1 MKIDTILIPYDATG
15 DSDNALFECRK
26 LAKIFHAKIVILFI
40 IEERFFSKPYIKVKK
55 DKESIESKRLELIKV
70 IKDKASN
77 IIEKKVQEF
86 RQDGINADYKIEV
99 GIPTETILKFTKD
112 INADLIVM
120 GKKGLRKL
128 GKIKAIGSV
137 SRNIAEN
144 SHIPVILVEKSDKNQ
159 YRKILVPYD
168 LQDSELSNRVLE
180 NALMVMKSNI
190 NECQII
196 VVNIIPEIPIPPF
209 ASDIQMKSKITGDTI
224 SVREYFKELYQ
235 EIKKDTEIEIRKR
248 IETHMKNNVVIR
260 TSYGNI
266 ADKLIEF
273 TEKENIDFVIMGLN
287 PLKGIS
293 KIVALG
299 SISRR
304 LAESIDCPIM
314 LVRYR

>member
-1 MKIDTILIPYDATG
+1 MKIENILVPYDATG
-15 DSDNALFECRK
+15 DSENALFESSK
-26 LAKIFHAKIVILFI
+26 LAKIFHAKIVILFV
-40 IEERFFSKPYIKVKK
+40 IEERFFSKPYVKLK
-55 DKESIESKRLELIKV
+55 GKESIESKRLELIKL
-70 IKDKASN
+70 IEDKASD
-77 IIEKKVQEF
+77 IIEKKVYEF
-86 RQDGINADYKIEV
+86 RQNEIDTNYKIKV
-99 GIPTETILKFTKD
+99 GIPTEIILKFAKD

-144 SHIPVILVEKSDKNQ
+144 SHIPVVLVDKSDKNL

-168 LQDSELSNRVLE
+168 LQDSKLSNLVLE
-180 NALMVMKSNI
+180 NALMMKYSTK
-190 NECQII
+190 ECQIV

-209 ASDIQMKSKITGDTI
+209 ASDIQMKSKITGDAI

-248 IETHMKNNVVIR
+248 IGKDMNNIEIR

-273 TEKENIDFVIMGLN
+273 IEKEDIDFVIMGLN

-299 SISRR
+299 SVSRR

-314 LVRYR
+314 LIR

>member
-1 MKIDTILIPYDATG
+1 MKIENILVPYDATG
-15 DSDNALFECRK
+15 DSENALFESSK
-26 LAKIFHAKIVILFI
+26 LAKIFHAKIVILFV
-40 IEERFFSKPYIKVKK
+40 IEERFFSKPYVKLK
-55 DKESIESKRLELIKV
+55 GKESIESKRLELIKL
-70 IKDKASN
+70 IEDKASD
-77 IIEKKVQEF
+77 IIEKKVYEL
-86 RQDGINADYKIEV
+86 RQKEIDTNYKIEV
-99 GIPTETILKFTKD
+99 GIPTEIILKFAKG

-144 SHIPVILVEKSDKNQ
+144 SHIPVVLVDKSDKNQ

-168 LQDSELSNRVLE
+168 LQDSKLSNLVLE
-180 NALMVMKSNI
+180 NALIMKYSTK
-190 NECQII
+190 ECQIV

-209 ASDIQMKSKITGDTI
+209 ASDIQMKSQITGDAI

-248 IETHMKNNVVIR
+248 IGKDMNNIEIR

-273 TEKENIDFVIMGLN
+273 IEKEDIDFVIMGLN

-299 SISRR
+299 SVSRR

-314 LVRYR
+314 LIR

>member
-1 MKIDTILIPYDATG
+1 
-15 DSDNALFECRK
+15 
-26 LAKIFHAKIVILFI
+26 
-40 IEERFFSKPYIKVKK
+40 
-55 DKESIESKRLELIKV
+55 
-70 IKDKASN
+70 
-77 IIEKKVQEF
+77 
-86 RQDGINADYKIEV
+86 
-99 GIPTETILKFTKD
+99 
-112 INADLIVM
+112 M

-144 SHIPVILVEKSDKNQ
+144 SHIPVVLVDKSDKNL

-168 LQDSELSNRVLE
+168 LQDSKLSNLVLE
-180 NALMVMKSNI
+180 NALIMQYSTK
-190 NECQII
+190 ECQIV

-209 ASDIQMKSKITGDTI
+209 ASDIQMKSKITGDAI

-248 IETHMKNNVVIR
+248 IGKDMNNIEIR

-273 TEKENIDFVIMGLN
+273 IEKEDIDFVIMGLN

-299 SISRR
+299 SVSRR

-314 LVRYR
+314 LIR

>member
-1 MKIDTILIPYDATG
+1 MKIENILVPYDATG
-15 DSDNALFECRK
+15 DSENALFESSK
-26 LAKIFHAKIVILFI
+26 LAKIFHAKIVILFV
-40 IEERFFSKPYIKVKK
+40 IEERFFSKPYVKLK
-55 DKESIESKRLELIKV
+55 GKESIESKRLELIKL
-70 IKDKASN
+70 IEDKASD
-77 IIEKKVQEF
+77 IIEKKVYEF
-86 RQDGINADYKIEV
+86 RQNEIDTNYKIEV
-99 GIPTETILKFTKD
+99 GIPTEIILKFAKD

-144 SHIPVILVEKSDKNQ
+144 SHIPVVLVDKSDKNL

-168 LQDSELSNRVLE
+168 LQDSKLSNLVLE
-180 NALMVMKSNI
+180 NALIMLYSTK
-190 NECQII
+190 ECQIV

-209 ASDIQMKSKITGDTI
+209 ASDIQMKSKITGDAI

-248 IETHMKNNVVIR
+248 IGKDMNNIEIR
-260 TSYGNI
+260 TSYCNI

-273 TEKENIDFVIMGLN
+273 IEKEDIDFVIMGLN

-299 SISRR
+299 SVSRR

-314 LVRYR
+314 LIR

>member
-1 MKIDTILIPYDATG
+1 
-15 DSDNALFECRK
+15 
-26 LAKIFHAKIVILFI
+26 
-40 IEERFFSKPYIKVKK
+40 
-55 DKESIESKRLELIKV
+55 
-70 IKDKASN
+70 
-77 IIEKKVQEF
+77 
-86 RQDGINADYKIEV
+86 
-99 GIPTETILKFTKD
+99 
-112 INADLIVM
+112 M

-128 GKIKAIGSV
+128 GKIKVIGSV

-144 SHIPVILVEKSDKNQ
+144 SHIPVILVAKSDKNQ
-159 YRKILVPYD
+159 YKKILVPYD

-180 NALMVMKSNI
+180 NALMMKYSI
-190 NECQII
+190 KECHIV

-209 ASDIQMKSKITGDTI
+209 ASDIQMKSKITGDAI

-235 EIKKDTEIEIRKR
+235 EIKKDTEIEIKKR
-248 IETHMKNNVVIR
+248 IEKDMNNIEIK

-273 TEKENIDFVIMGLN
+273 VEKENINFVIMGLN

-314 LVRYR
+314 LVK

>member
-1 MKIDTILIPYDATG
+1 MKIATILVPYDATM
-15 DSDNALFECRK
+15 DSENALFESEK
-26 LAKIFHAKIVILFI
+26 LAKIFHAKIVILFV
-40 IEERFFSKPYIKVKK
+40 IEERFFFKPYIKIKK
-55 DKESIESKRLELIKV
+55 DKESIESKRLELVKLIE
-70 IKDKASN
+70 DKASN
-77 IIEKKVQEF
+77 IIEKKVHKF
-86 RQDGINADYKIEV
+86 RQEGIDTDYKIEV
-99 GIPTETILKFTKD
+99 GIPTEILLKFTKD

-144 SHIPVILVEKSDKNQ
+144 SHIPVILVAKSDKNQ
-159 YRKILVPYD
+159 YKKILVPYD

-180 NALMVMKSNI
+180 NALMMKYSI
-190 NECQII
+190 KECHIV

-209 ASDIQMKSKITGDTI
+209 ASDIQMKSKITGDAI

-235 EIKKDTEIEIRKR
+235 EIKKDTEIEIKKR
-248 IETHMKNNVVIR
+248 IEKDMNNIEIK

-273 TEKENIDFVIMGLN
+273 VEKENINFVIMGLN

-314 LVRYR
+314 LVK

>member
-1 MKIDTILIPYDATG
+1 MKIENILVPYDATG
-15 DSDNALFECRK
+15 DSENALFESSK
-26 LAKIFHAKIVILFI
+26 LAKIFHAKIVILFV
-40 IEERFFSKPYIKVKK
+40 IEERFFSKPYVKLK
-55 DKESIESKRLELIKV
+55 GKESIESKRLELIKL
-70 IKDKASN
+70 IEDKASD
-77 IIEKKVQEF
+77 IIEKKVYEL
-86 RQDGINADYKIEV
+86 RQKEIDTNYKIEV
-99 GIPTETILKFTKD
+99 GIPTEIILKFAKG

-144 SHIPVILVEKSDKNQ
+144 SHIPVVLVDKSDKNH

-168 LQDSELSNRVLE
+168 LQDSKLSNLVLE
-180 NALMVMKSNI
+180 NALMMKYSTK
-190 NECQII
+190 ECQIV

-209 ASDIQMKSKITGDTI
+209 ASDIQMKSKITGDAI

-248 IETHMKNNVVIR
+248 IGKDMNNIEIR

-273 TEKENIDFVIMGLN
+273 IEKEDIDFVLMGLN

-299 SISRR
+299 SVSRR

-314 LVRYR
+314 LIR

>member
-1 MKIDTILIPYDATG
+1 
-15 DSDNALFECRK
+15 
-26 LAKIFHAKIVILFI
+26 
-40 IEERFFSKPYIKVKK
+40 
-55 DKESIESKRLELIKV
+55 
-70 IKDKASN
+70 
-77 IIEKKVQEF
+77 
-86 RQDGINADYKIEV
+86 
-99 GIPTETILKFTKD
+99 
-112 INADLIVM
+112 M

-144 SHIPVILVEKSDKNQ
+144 SHIPVILVDKSHKNL

-180 NALMVMKSNI
+180 NALTVKSNI

-248 IETHMKNNVVIR
+248 IEKHMKNNVVIK

-266 ADKLIEF
+266 ADKLVEF

-304 LAESIDCPIM
+304 LAESIDGPIM
-314 LVRYR
+314 LIRQ

>member
-1 MKIDTILIPYDATG
+1 MKIENILVPYDATG
-15 DSDNALFECRK
+15 DSENALFESSK
-26 LAKIFHAKIVILFI
+26 LAKIFHAKIVILFV
-40 IEERFFSKPYIKVKK
+40 IEERFFSKPYVKLK
-55 DKESIESKRLELIKV
+55 GKESIESKRLELIKL
-70 IKDKASN
+70 IEDKASD
-77 IIEKKVQEF
+77 IIEKKVYEF
-86 RQDGINADYKIEV
+86 RQKEIDTNYKIEV
-99 GIPTETILKFTKD
+99 GIPTEIILKFAKG

-144 SHIPVILVEKSDKNQ
+144 SHIPVVLVDKSDKNQ

-168 LQDSELSNRVLE
+168 LQDSKLSNLVLE
-180 NALMVMKSNI
+180 NALMMKYSTK
-190 NECQII
+190 ECQIV

-209 ASDIQMKSKITGDTI
+209 ASDIQMQSKITGDKI
-224 SVREYFKELYQ
+224 SIKEYFKELYQ
-235 EIKKDTEIEIRKR
+235 EIKKDTEIELRKR
-248 IETHMKNNVVIR
+248 IGKDMNNIEIK

-273 TEKENIDFVIMGLN
+273 IEKEDIDFVIMGLN

-299 SISRR
+299 SVSRR

-314 LVRYR
+314 LIR